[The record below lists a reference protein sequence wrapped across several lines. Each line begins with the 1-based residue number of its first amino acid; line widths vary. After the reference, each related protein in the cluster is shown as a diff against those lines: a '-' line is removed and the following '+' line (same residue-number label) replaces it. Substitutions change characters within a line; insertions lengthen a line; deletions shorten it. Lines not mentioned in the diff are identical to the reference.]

1 MDYLSTVP
9 KNLQKTP
16 RSQVPLSQD
25 AYVIFTDETLMS
37 MLAVHRGFTVQIEVI
52 TLKEGTGRDTFRR
65 PLPPEMEAQAEAL
78 ARETAARSIG
88 MELESQS
95 SVSLA
100 GHSLPRRRSKLS
112 GTDFVPLK
120 AFAQASVASLQENEE
135 TLRFTLSKGGKVFQF
150 AWGTPYAKM
159 GGGWEEIPDGVALRD
174 GQLWIPL
181 AAAQRFLS
189 VNN

>member
-1 MDYLSTVP
+1 
-9 KNLQKTP
+9 
-16 RSQVPLSQD
+16 
-25 AYVIFTDETLMS
+25 
-37 MLAVHRGFTVQIEVI
+37 
-52 TLKEGTGRDTFRR
+52 
-65 PLPPEMEAQAEAL
+65 MEAQAEAL

-120 AFAQASVASLQENEE
+120 AFAQASKASLQENVE

-159 GGGWEEIPDGVALRD
+159 GCGWEEIPDGVALRD

-181 AAAQRFLS
+181 AAAQRFMS